1 MEGEEGEDAMYDSE
15 TDSAIAEMMHARF
28 GDSSDDNSEEG
39 DEDEGLSEDS
49 FENKYGEKRFEIIEE
64 KKGEAALGK
73 TQQK

>member
-1 MEGEEGEDAMYDSE
+1 MYAASE
-15 TDSAIAEMMHARF
+15 RDVI
-28 GDSSDDNSEEG
+28 GDSSDDDSEEG

-73 TQQK
+73 T